1 LSDIRLFYPGGGTE
15 EDAEREVP
23 EIEKIYP
30 ENREFGHS
38 LPAFGLYVRHA
49 ENITIRNFQ
58 AYVKTPDARPAFV
71 FDDVNNLSMRDFQS
85 SLPSGEQPL
94 IHIIKSSNQKIEDYR
109 GEIAQ
114 EKFIKF
120 D

>member
-1 LSDIRLFYPGGGTE
+1 
-15 EDAEREVP
+15 VP

-71 FDDVNNLSMRDFQS
+71 FDDVNNLSMRDFLTS
-85 SLPSGEQPL
+85 KPEGDEP
-94 IHIIKSSNQKIEDYR
+94 IIRSINSENINIENY
-109 GEIAQ
+109 
-114 EKFIKF
+114 
-120 D
+120 